1 MIGLKRTH
9 AIDGDVLEDLL
20 GPWAAGPEPL
30 NEQLATAIQQAID
43 RGDLAPGTRLPS
55 ERQLAAS
62 LGLSR
67 TTVVLAYDRLRSA
80 GRIASRQGSGTR
92 VALQRHVR
100 IQAPG
105 VALAE
110 PLLGDLEAARRIAA
124 GLSAPARARPADPN
138 RIELTIGA
146 LRGTGRIQEAAV
158 AAATEDLPG
167 LLDDFGYQTMGIA
180 PLREAVAELFGGMGV
195 PTDPDQVVIT
205 TGAQQAVDLV
215 ARELVGPDGS
225 AAIEN
230 PTYLGAI
237 DALRA
242 VGARMIPCAVDDEG
256 LRTDLARAAV
266 TSAGPRIIY
275 TIPTFQNPTGVVMP
289 DWRRRELA
297 ELAAATGT
305 LIVEDLTTDHRLGS
319 DVPPP
324 IAAWDEAGSVVS
336 LGSMSKVGWGG
347 LRVGWMR
354 LPHGLVPRM
363 LARKA
368 IADHGSSVLSQA
380 IARRLILDRAST
392 VAEGVQAAAER
403 REAVLDALA
412 RQLPEWKP
420 VVPRGGL
427 SIWVHLPGVDAAR
440 FSRVAAEHGVIVR
453 PGSLFSP
460 DGGYRDH
467 LRIAVGDDPPRLRE
481 AVDRLA
487 RAWALDRAS
496 VRREPQDVAVDI

>member
-1 MIGLKRTH
+1 MIGLKRPH
-9 AIDGDVLEDLL
+9 ALGGDILEELL
-20 GPWAAGPEPL
+20 GPWAAGAAPL
-30 NEQLATAIQQAID
+30 NEQLAAAIQQAID

-55 ERQLAAS
+55 ERELAAA

-67 TTVVLAYDRLRSA
+67 TTVVLAYDRLRGA
-80 GRIASRQGSGTR
+80 GRIISRQGSGTR
-92 VALQRHVR
+92 VALPRQFRGH
-100 IQAPG
+100 APG
-105 VALAE
+105 AALAE
-110 PLLGDLEAARRIAA
+110 PLLGDLEAARRIVA
-124 GLSAPARARPADPN
+124 GAGPPARARAVDPN

-146 LRGTGRIQEAAV
+146 LRGTGRIQEAAIL
-158 AAATEDLPG
+158 AASEDLPA
-167 LLDDFGYQTMGIA
+167 LLDDFGYQTMGIP
-180 PLREAVAELFGGMGV
+180 PLREAVADLFGGMGV
-195 PTDPDQVVIT
+195 PTDPDQIIIT
-205 TGAQQAVDLV
+205 SGAQQAVDLV

-289 DWRRRELA
+289 ESRRRELA
-297 ELAAATGT
+297 ELASATGT
-305 LIVEDLTTDHRLGS
+305 LIVEDLTTDHRLGK

-324 IAAWDEAGSVVS
+324 IAAWDEAETVVS

-368 IADHGSSVLSQA
+368 IADHGSSVISQA
-380 IARRLILDRAST
+380 VARRLLLDRDAT
-392 VAEGVQAAAER
+392 VAEGVRAADER
-403 REAVLDALA
+403 REVMLDALA
-412 RQLPEWKP
+412 RHLPEWTP
-420 VVPRGGL
+420 TAPRGGL
-427 SIWVHLPGVDAAR
+427 SIWVRLPGVDAAR
-440 FSRVAAEHGVIVR
+440 FSRVAAEHGVVVR

-467 LRIAVGDDPPRLRE
+467 LRIAVGDDPARLRE
-481 AVDRLA
+481 AVERLA
-487 RAWALDRAS
+487 RAWAIDRGS
-496 VRREPQDVAVDI
+496 IRRQPQDVAVDI